1 MPGRP
6 YRLLVLLALM
16 LGVGI
21 GLLVPRVRGTGPL
34 LAPEKAVRPV
44 APRGDLEPDE
54 KETIDLFRKASPSVV
69 YITNLGLR
77 RDLFSMDV
85 TETPQ
90 GTGSGF
96 IWETSGYVVTNFHV
110 IQNASSA
117 EVTLE
122 DHSSWPA
129 RLVGYEADK
138 DLAVLKIDPPA
149 GKLRALAVGASNDL
163 QVGQKV
169 YAIGNPFGLDQTLT
183 TGIISA
189 LDRQIASVS
198 GRSIRGVIQTDA
210 AINPGN
216 SGGPLL
222 DSAGRLIGV
231 NTAIYGAG
239 TYTGVGFAVP
249 VDTVNRVVPQLIA
262 HGKVVRP
269 GLGVGLVRKAVARR
283 LGVGNGVL
291 VLEVSPRSGAAEAG
305 LQATR
310 RDRNGRLVLGDVIVA
325 IDGKAVRS
333 FEEVPRV
340 LGIHKPGDFVKVTVV
355 RGLPDAPKPVDLQ
368 IQLTA
373 QIEGLRSGM

>member
-1 MPGRP
+1 MPGRA
-6 YRLLVLLALM
+6 YRLLILLALL

-21 GLLVPRVRGTGPL
+21 GLLVPRVRGTGPV
-34 LAPEKAVRPV
+34 LAPEKAVRAV
-44 APRGDLEPDE
+44 TPRGDLEPDE
-54 KETIDLFRKASPSVV
+54 KETIDLFRRASPSVV

-77 RDLFSMDV
+77 RDFFGMDV
-85 TETPQ
+85 SEIPQ

-96 IWETSGYVVTNFHV
+96 VWEASGYVVTNFHV

-138 DLAVLKIDPPA
+138 DIAVLKIEAPA
-149 GKLRALAVGASNDL
+149 GKLKALAVGTSGDL

-198 GRSIRGVIQTDA
+198 GRSIRGVVQTDA

-222 DSAGRLIGV
+222 DSSGRLIGI

-262 HGKVVRP
+262 HGKIVRP
-269 GLGVGLVRKAVARR
+269 GLGVGLVRPAVARR
-283 LGVGNGVL
+283 LGVQNGVL
-291 VLEVSPRSGAAEAG
+291 VLEVSPGSGAEAAG
-305 LQATR
+305 LQPTQ
-310 RDRNGRLVLGDVIVA
+310 RDRNGRIVLGDVILAV
-325 IDGKAVRS
+325 DGKAIDS
-333 FEEVPRV
+333 DDDLATV
-340 LGIHKPGDFVKVTVV
+340 LEDYKAGDKVKVTLV
-355 RGLPDAPKPVDLQ
+355 RDGKERDAMVALKPL
-368 IQLTA
+368 
-373 QIEGLRSGM
+373 S

>member
-1 MPGRP
+1 
-6 YRLLVLLALM
+6 
-16 LGVGI
+16 
-21 GLLVPRVRGTGPL
+21 
-34 LAPEKAVRPV
+34 
-44 APRGDLEPDE
+44 
-54 KETIDLFRKASPSVV
+54 
-69 YITNLGLR
+69 
-77 RDLFSMDV
+77 
-85 TETPQ
+85 
-90 GTGSGF
+90 
-96 IWETSGYVVTNFHV
+96 VVTNFHV

-138 DLAVLKIDPPA
+138 DIAVLKIDPPA
-149 GKLRALAVGASNDL
+149 GKLRALAVGASSDL

-169 YAIGNPFGLDQTLT
+169 FAIGNPFGLDQTLT

-269 GLGVGLVRKAVARR
+269 GLGVGLVRQAVARR

-291 VLEVSPRSGAAEAG
+291 VLEVSPGSGAAEAG
-305 LQATR
+305 LQPTR
-310 RDRNGRLVLGDVIVA
+310 RDRNGRLVLGDVIVS
-325 IDGKAVRS
+325 IDGKAIDS
-333 FEEVPRV
+333 DDDLATV
-340 LGIHKPGDFVKVTVV
+340 LEDYKAGDRVKVTLL
-355 RGLPDAPKPVDLQ
+355 RGGKEHEVTIALKAL
-368 IQLTA
+368 
-373 QIEGLRSGM
+373 S

>member
-1 MPGRP
+1 MPARP
-6 YRLLVLLALM
+6 YRLLILLALL

-21 GLLVPRVRGTGPL
+21 GLLVPRVRGTGPV
-34 LAPEKAVRPV
+34 LAPEKAVRAV
-44 APRGDLEPDE
+44 VPRGDLEPDE
-54 KETIDLFRKASPSVV
+54 KDTIDLFRKASPSVV

-77 RDLFSMDV
+77 RDFFSMDV

-96 IWETSGYVVTNFHV
+96 VWEASGYIVTNFHV

-122 DHSSWPA
+122 DNTSWPA
-129 RLVGYEADK
+129 RLVGYEATK
-138 DLAVLKIDPPA
+138 DLAVLKIEAPE
-149 GKLRALAVGASNDL
+149 GRLRALAVGTSSDL
-163 QVGQKV
+163 LVGQKV
-169 YAIGNPFGLDQTLT
+169 FAIGNPFGLDQTLT

-189 LDRQIASVS
+189 LDRQIAAVG

-269 GLGVGLVRKAVARR
+269 GLGVGLVRQASARR
-283 LGVGNGVL
+283 LGIGNGVL
-291 VLEVSPRSGAAEAG
+291 VLEVSPQSGAAEAG
-305 LQATR
+305 LQPTR
-310 RDRNGRLVLGDVIVA
+310 RDQNGRLVLGDVIVS
-325 IDGKAVRS
+325 IDGKAIDS
-333 FEEVPRV
+333 DDDLATV
-340 LGIHKPGDFVKVTVV
+340 LEDYKAGDRVKVTLV
-355 RGLPDAPKPVDLQ
+355 RGGKEQDVTVVLKAL
-368 IQLTA
+368 
-373 QIEGLRSGM
+373 S

>member
-1 MPGRP
+1 MPARP
-6 YRLLVLLALM
+6 YRLLILLALL

-21 GLLVPRVRGTGPL
+21 GLLVPRVRGTGPV
-34 LAPEKAVRPV
+34 LAPEKAVRAV
-44 APRGDLEPDE
+44 VPRGDLEPDE

-291 VLEVSPRSGAAEAG
+291 VLEVSPQSGAAEAG

-325 IDGKAVRS
+325 IDGKAIDS
-333 FEEVPRV
+333 DDDLATV
-340 LGIHKPGDFVKVTVV
+340 LEDYKAGDRVKVTLV
-355 RGLPDAPKPVDLQ
+355 RDGREQDVTIVLKAL
-368 IQLTA
+368 
-373 QIEGLRSGM
+373 S